1 MINLKSRNILIYGI
15 GITNQAV
22 MDYLDKIGINYD
34 LYIDSMKKE
43 VELEKYN
50 LIIKTPGIK
59 PASKIIEKA
68 KSLNIQIITD
78 LELYYLLNESSP
90 IIGVTG
96 SNGKTTVVTLIDK
109 ILNSTYHFVK
119 GGNIGIPLF
128 SLIDKPKDG
137 SIIECSSF
145 ELDGTKSFKPH
156 VWVIL
161 NIEKHHLDYHQSFE
175 NYFNTKTKCLD
186 QMKSDDIVI
195 YNYDDL
201 NLREFIKRYNI
212 RKFSFSLGNKA
223 ADIYIHE
230 NKIFYHNQEYLNLS
244 CCKTKN
250 KTINLDFMPTII
262 VGELYQISK
271 SVINDV
277 LINFQTLEHRCE
289 IVKETKDIVIIND
302 SKATSPT
309 ATLQAFEYIKTQF
322 KEFEPL
328 WIAGGKLTMDDY
340 KVINNVDIK
349 NVKTYLF
356 GENKQNLSKIL
367 NKDIFDIQ
375 LFPSLEEI
383 IKAIYKENLRKKII
397 LFSPSSPSFDQY
409 KSFEERGKA
418 FKELINLYDKT

>member
-1 MINLKSRNILIYGI
+1 
-15 GITNQAV
+15 
-22 MDYLDKIGINYD
+22 
-34 LYIDSMKKE
+34 
-43 VELEKYN
+43 
-50 LIIKTPGIK
+50 
-59 PASKIIEKA
+59 
-68 KSLNIQIITD
+68 
-78 LELYYLLNESSP
+78 
-90 IIGVTG
+90 
-96 SNGKTTVVTLIDK
+96 
-109 ILNSTYHFVK
+109 
-119 GGNIGIPLF
+119 
-128 SLIDKPKDG
+128 
-137 SIIECSSF
+137 
-145 ELDGTKSFKPH
+145 
-156 VWVIL
+156 
-161 NIEKHHLDYHQSFE
+161 
-175 NYFNTKTKCLD
+175 
-186 QMKSDDIVI
+186 
-195 YNYDDL
+195 
-201 NLREFIKRYNI
+201 
-212 RKFSFSLGNKA
+212 
-223 ADIYIHE
+223 
-230 NKIFYHNQEYLNLS
+230 
-244 CCKTKN
+244 
-250 KTINLDFMPTII
+250 MPTII

-409 KSFEERGKA
+409 RSFEERGKA